1 MKNVLR
7 NKKLVIA
14 IIAVCFIGL
23 GVAVCFL
30 SGTKEES
37 KKGNGDT
44 SITEQTDNNQN
55 KNENDSKENNKTD
68 SSNENGLKV
77 VEPQDGKVDSVDG
90 SGSWKN
96 NDTDTEEK
104 DDDSSSNDTSDDNIL
119 VDDKVWGDVK

>member
-14 IIAVCFIGL
+14 IIAVCFIAL

-55 KNENDSKENNKTD
+55 ENDSKENNKTD

-77 VEPQDGKVDSVDG
+77 VEPQEGKIDSADG
-90 SGSWKN
+90 SGSWGN
-96 NDTDTEEK
+96 NVTDTEEK
-104 DDDSSSNDTSDDNIL
+104 GDDSSSNDTSDDIIL

>member
-1 MKNVLR
+1 VKNVLR

-14 IIAVCFIGL
+14 IIAVCFIAL

>member
-55 KNENDSKENNKTD
+55 ENDSKENNKTD

-77 VEPQDGKVDSVDG
+77 VEPQEGKIDSADG
-90 SGSWKN
+90 SGSWGN
-96 NDTDTEEK
+96 NVTDTEEK
-104 DDDSSSNDTSDDNIL
+104 GDDSSSNDTSDDNIL

>member
-1 MKNVLR
+1 VKNVLR

-14 IIAVCFIGL
+14 IIAVCFIAL

-55 KNENDSKENNKTD
+55 ENDSKENNKTD

-77 VEPQDGKVDSVDG
+77 VEPQEGKIDSADG
-90 SGSWKN
+90 SGSWGN
-96 NDTDTEEK
+96 NVTDTEEK
-104 DDDSSSNDTSDDNIL
+104 GDDSSSNDTSDDIIL